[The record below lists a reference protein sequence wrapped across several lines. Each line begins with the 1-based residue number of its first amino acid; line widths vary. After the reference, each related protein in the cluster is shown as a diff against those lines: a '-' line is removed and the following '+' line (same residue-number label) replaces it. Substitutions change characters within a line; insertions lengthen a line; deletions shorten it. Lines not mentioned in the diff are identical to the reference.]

1 MMRARYRLFAGIL
14 VISAAA
20 VLVLQSGCARSGM
33 TGGTPVETVDSDP
46 DPAPEPVVDPAEEE
60 KTVEVYDLEDEM
72 LEDDEIDDQVEDL
85 QLSGQGLAD
94 SFTVKDASE
103 ADIDPVLFDLGYRV
117 QVFASSQLEKAKEL
131 KKNLM
136 AGTGLAVYI
145 EFEGGMYKVRV
156 GDFLTR
162 DEASK
167 ARESLLKEYPDC
179 WIVSATIRK

>member
-1 MMRARYRLFAGIL
+1 MRVPYRLFAGIL
-14 VISAAA
+14 LISGAA
-20 VLVLQSGCARSGM
+20 VLLLQSGCARSGM
-33 TGGTPVETVDSDP
+33 TGGTPVEAVEFDP
-46 DPAPEPVVDPAEEE
+46 DPAPEPVEDLTEEE
-60 KTVEVYDLEDEM
+60 KAVEIYDLEDEM

-85 QLSGQGLAD
+85 QISGQGLAD

-103 ADIDPVLFDLGYRV
+103 TDIDPVLFDLGYRV

-156 GDFLTR
+156 GDFLSR
-162 DEASK
+162 EEASQ
-167 ARESLLKEYPDC
+167 ARETLLKEYPDC